1 MDLLQALFLL
11 LVFLP
16 VFFLLSGSIFTSHSF
31 YYDAQ
36 ANLLLLPLPIGSVFC
51 FLGIAFLLRLEKK
64 HFGMGVI
71 FSIFTLMVFSV
82 IVSSGE
88 SDKAD
93 LAKFILLAQFVLP
106 IFGFVLGSL
115 YLSPKSDY
123 LRYEAIAL
131 YVLLLIIPLEV
142 IATLMKGNG
151 QLYPNL
157 YVFSLYQHLQY
168 LPVIFVGL
176 YFLTIN
182 SLHQNNRLRI
192 LVLFL
197 APWMGIYLAASL
209 SILAMVL
216 GVLGVIV
223 SLWFSNKSSKRWYVI
238 IVVIFLCSSFTIYYP
253 NAQATSTYA
262 LKFSN
267 DELAIHKNETITAKE
282 ISIQEH
288 SPFDELLTALPNNL
302 TERFHYWRFYGEGIF
317 ESPKIFLFGHPARPD
332 RNTYPSAHNYY
343 LDLIY
348 HFGII
353 TSLPIIYLI
362 FVTMRNCFRVMVK
375 GKLTSELAM
384 TMVLVGFF
392 VFIDNSL
399 KVGFRQP
406 YSGMVM
412 FFLWGVLLIKL
423 SNYDEKRTWS

>member
-71 FSIFTLMVFSV
+71 FSTLMVFSV

-142 IATLMKGNG
+142 IATLMKGS
-151 QLYPNL
+151 YS
-157 YVFSLYQHLQY
+157 VF
-168 LPVIFVGL
+168 
-176 YFLTIN
+176 
-182 SLHQNNRLRI
+182 
-192 LVLFL
+192 
-197 APWMGIYLAASL
+197 
-209 SILAMVL
+209 MV
-216 GVLGVIV
+216 
-223 SLWFSNKSSKRWYVI
+223 FK
-238 IVVIFLCSSFTIYYP
+238 
-253 NAQATSTYA
+253 
-262 LKFSN
+262 
-267 DELAIHKNETITAKE
+267 
-282 ISIQEH
+282 
-288 SPFDELLTALPNNL
+288 
-302 TERFHYWRFYGEGIF
+302 
-317 ESPKIFLFGHPARPD
+317 
-332 RNTYPSAHNYY
+332 
-343 LDLIY
+343 
-348 HFGII
+348 
-353 TSLPIIYLI
+353 
-362 FVTMRNCFRVMVK
+362 
-375 GKLTSELAM
+375 
-384 TMVLVGFF
+384 
-392 VFIDNSL
+392 
-399 KVGFRQP
+399 
-406 YSGMVM
+406 
-412 FFLWGVLLIKL
+412 
-423 SNYDEKRTWS
+423 